1 MNRFRRKPISYYWL
15 LGTTIVLLLFGII
28 MIFSAS
34 LSIAYTKEGDSYYYL
49 KRQLLW
55 AFLGLISM
63 GLLAK
68 FDYHKL
74 RKLSTTGIIITI
86 ALLALVLIPGMG
98 RTAGGASRWL
108 TFGQFT
114 FQPSEFAKLAIIIF
128 AVDILTKKRREITN
142 LSHLLIPL
150 VPIAVFIALLVV
162 FQPDLGTAFAICLS
176 IFILMFLAGA
186 RIHHIFGVG
195 LVGCASIFL
204 LIFSAG
210 YRRQRFLSFFNPW
223 SDPRGSGFHIIQS
236 LLAFGSGGL
245 RGVGLGLGRQKFFYL
260 PASHTD
266 FIFAVIGE
274 ELGLLGTL
282 LVVVLYSILAIAGLR
297 ISLKSRERFGKL
309 LGAGI
314 ICMILIQA
322 LINMGAVTGVIPI
335 TGIPLPLIS
344 FGGSSLFF
352 TLCSIGILLNI
363 ASQEPRKAGAKV
375 NASTH
380 RWRRNRRAYLSRPRF
395 SGRIKITGGRD

>member
-1 MNRFRRKPISYYWL
+1 MFRRKPISYYWL
-15 LGTTIVLLLFGII
+15 LGTTTVLLLFGVI

-34 LSIAYTKEGDSYYYL
+34 SVIAYTKEGDSYYYL

-55 AFLGLISM
+55 AFLGVISM
-63 GLLAK
+63 SLLARY
-68 FDYHKL
+68 DYHKL
-74 RKLSTTGIIITI
+74 RRLSTMGIMITI

-98 RTAGGASRWL
+98 KTAGGASRWL
-108 TFGQFT
+108 TLGQFNL
-114 FQPSEFAKLAIIIF
+114 QPSEFAKLTTIIF
-128 AVDILTKKRREITN
+128 TADILTQKHREITN

-150 VPIAVFIALLVV
+150 VPIVIFIALLVV

-186 RIHHIFGVG
+186 RIHHIIGVG
-195 LVGCASIFL
+195 LVGCASTFL

-210 YRRQRFLSFFNPW
+210 YRRQRFLSFLNPW

-282 LVVVLYSILAIAGLR
+282 LVVALYSILAIIGLR
-297 ISLKSRERFGKL
+297 ISLKSRDRFGRL
-309 LGAGI
+309 LGAGVT
-314 ICMILIQA
+314 CMILIQA
-322 LINMGAVTGVIPI
+322 LINMGAVTGAIPI

-363 ASQEPRKAGAKV
+363 ASQEPRKSGAKA

-380 RWRRNRRAYLSRPRF
+380 WRRRNRRAYLSRSR
-395 SGRIKITGGRD
+395 SGGRIKITGGRH